1 MKTEGEQRIATLIDN
16 APEFACE
23 ATTADCT
30 DDTKPTLLIENAD
43 PQRTVAAMRDI
54 LADRSPLLERAVP
67 VRIVKDRQSGMIS
80 ARPMTANAI
89 VMIVHELA
97 RPTVLRT
104 KEGKTTEH
112 NARVPKPLAEMY
124 LDCHGE
130 WGLPPLSG
138 IASTPLLRADGSMFT
153 TNGYDPAT
161 GFWLENVLDVA
172 SMVPT
177 RPTHAEAV
185 AALGLIRST
194 VATFCFADAKMVGKP
209 NSSSTVNLEIA
220 PAHDESAFLIAL
232 MTAVCR
238 PSLDL
243 APGFLIRAPQLSG
256 AGSGKGLL
264 ARLICRIAYGREP
277 HAVTGGDDA
286 KELDKRIT
294 AELIGGGPVLFLD
307 NLNNLTFKSN
317 LLASAITERPARV
330 RILGKSEMLPLNAT
344 AFVVLTGN
352 ALTVAE
358 DLARRFI
365 AIELDPGVEDP
376 ETRAFSVDIR
386 QTVKE
391 NRANLL
397 AAVLTVW
404 RWGRQHPKLRPGL
417 PLGSFDQWA
426 RWVRDPLLALGCC
439 DPVERLVN
447 AKQNDGHRQEL
458 VAVFRLWH
466 QAHGDKPVTAHSLS
480 QVVKDAMDPHKRGRQ
495 FIAAYLAKL
504 AGARVAGFTLTKQA
518 PDSKWS
524 ADSYALRFDN
534 AS

>member
-1 MKTEGEQRIATLIDN
+1 MKTEGEQRIATLIEN

-23 ATTADCT
+23 ASTVDRTANG
-30 DDTKPTLLIENAD
+30 KPTLLIENAD
-43 PQRTVAAMRDI
+43 PQRTVAAMREI
-54 LADRSPLLERAVP
+54 LADSSPLLERAVP

-80 ARPMTANAI
+80 ARPVTANAI
-89 VMIVHELA
+89 VLMVHELA

-124 LDCHGE
+124 LDCDGE

-161 GFWLENVLDVA
+161 GFWLENVLDIA
-172 SMVPT
+172 SMVPHQ
-177 RPTHAEAV
+177 PTHADAV
-185 AALGLIRST
+185 AALGFIRST
-194 VATFCFADAKMVGKP
+194 FATFCFADSAMVGKS
-209 NSSSTVNLEIA
+209 NLTVNLQIA
-220 PAHDESAFLIAL
+220 PNHDETAFLIAL

-264 ARLICRIAYGREP
+264 ARLICQIAYGREP
-277 HAVTGGDDA
+277 HAVTGGEDA

-294 AELIGGGPVLFLD
+294 AELIGGGPVMFID

-344 AFVVLTGN
+344 AFIVLTGN

-365 AIELDPGVEDP
+365 AIELDPRVEDP
-376 ETRAFSVDIR
+376 ETRAFPVDVR
-386 QTVKE
+386 QTVNK
-391 NRANLL
+391 NRAHLL
-397 AAVLTVW
+397 AAVLTIW
-404 RWGRQHPKLRPGL
+404 LWGRLQPNLLFGL

-426 RWVRDPLLALGCC
+426 RWVRDPLIALGCR

-447 AKQNDGHRQEL
+447 DKRNDGHRQEL
-458 VAVFRLWH
+458 VAVFRLWQ
-466 QAHGDKPVTAHSLS
+466 QAHGGKPITAHSLN
-480 QVVKDAMDPHKRGRQ
+480 QVVKDAIDPHKRGRQ
-495 FIAAYLAKL
+495 FIAAHLAKL
-504 AGARVAGFTLTKQA
+504 AGARVAGFTLTKLA

-524 ADSYALRFDN
+524 ADSYALSFDD